1 MKKFTINLVVE
12 IDKNLSLFNEKYTDV
27 VKLSEVSIN
36 YLLLSINKLKIYTD
50 KYKFKSSKEEIE
62 FFKVL
67 KPQIF
72 SKLIFQTKVLNID
85 TKRPKGTDRTQK
97 KYLLKELDNLHRFFD
112 NNLEFYQYYRTGAA
126 YLDDKYFLR
135 GKYDIRLSLDTFFYM
150 SDHDFNTSHD
160 FKVSK
165 ILANDLLEI
174 YLKEQLASLDRKEIM
189 TTKNQSLP
197 KVKLTW
203 TDSKSALIETL
214 YALYYQGS
222 FNNGTADIK
231 DIANYFEAVFNIDLG
246 DVYRSWY
253 SIRGRKTT
261 EATAFLDSLTTILQ
275 KKIEQENNKS

>member
-1 MKKFTINLVVE
+1 MKKFTSTLVAD

-72 SKLIFQTKVLNID
+72 SKLIFHTKVLNID

-135 GKYDIRLSLDTFFYM
+135 GRHDIRLSLDTYFFT
-150 SDHDFNTSHD
+150 SDSEFNTSHD
-160 FKVSK
+160 FKISK

-174 YLKEQLASLDRKEIM
+174 YLKEELAMLDRKEM
-189 TTKNQSLP
+189 VPSKNKLLP
-197 KVKLTW
+197 NVKLTW
-203 TDSKSALIETL
+203 TDNKSALIEML
-214 YALYYQGS
+214 YALHYQGS
-222 FNNGTADIK
+222 FNNGNADIK
-231 DIANYFEAVFNIDLG
+231 EIANYFETIFNIDLG

-253 SIRGRKTT
+253 SIRSRKTEST
-261 EATAFLDSLTTILQ
+261 IFLDSLKVILQ
-275 KKIEQENNKS
+275 KKIDQEEGK

>member
-50 KYKFKSSKEEIE
+50 KHKFKSSKEEIE

-72 SKLIFQTKVLNID
+72 SKLIFYTKVLNID

-112 NNLEFYQYYRTGAA
+112 NNLEFYQYYRTGAT

-135 GKYDIRLSLDTFFYM
+135 GRYDIRLSLDTYFFT
-150 SDHDFNTSHD
+150 SDSEFNTSHD
-160 FKVSK
+160 FKISK

-174 YLKEQLASLDRKEIM
+174 YLKEELAILDRKEM
-189 TTKNQSLP
+189 VPSKNKLLP
-197 KVKLTW
+197 NVKLTW
-203 TDSKSALIETL
+203 TDNKSALIEML
-214 YALYYQGS
+214 YALHYQGS
-222 FNNGTADIK
+222 FNNGNADIK
-231 DIANYFEAVFNIDLG
+231 EIANYFETIFNIDLG

-253 SIRGRKTT
+253 SIRSRKTET
-261 EATAFLDSLTTILQ
+261 TVFLDSLKVILQ
-275 KKIEQENNKS
+275 KKIDQEEGK